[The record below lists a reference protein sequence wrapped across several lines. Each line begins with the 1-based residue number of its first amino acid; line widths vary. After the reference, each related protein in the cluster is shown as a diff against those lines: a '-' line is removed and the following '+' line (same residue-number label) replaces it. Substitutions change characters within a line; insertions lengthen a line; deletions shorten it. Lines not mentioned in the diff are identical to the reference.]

1 MAVAKTRSRH
11 GNRQAGELVRIIFY
25 VLCSVLCVLWSGC
38 ISSPSTP
45 KRPPNANIQI
55 TRPTSTAK
63 VIAGTQVT
71 IRSGRVPML
80 AMKDGETRFGV
91 LEPGKYILT
100 AVSVDPYNF
109 SEYSASTWS
118 SAPFELLIEKDKNYS
133 LEVIPGPETGWIIR
147 QVQEE

>member
-1 MAVAKTRSRH
+1 MFKSLFH
-11 GNRQAGELVRIIFY
+11 YSIIPIFLLLLV
-25 VLCSVLCVLWSGC
+25 SC
-38 ISSPSTP
+38 ISGPSAQE
-45 KRPPNANIQI
+45 RPPNANIQI

-133 LEVIPGPETGWIIR
+133 LEVMPGPETGWIIR